1 MLLSALRWIAVLP
14 SSLLAAVVVRLI
26 AGLNDLSISMMGID
40 PDAFMPKL
48 ATSVAMGAAFAFVL
62 GYVGAW
68 IAPTGKAITGL
79 ILVCAWALIV
89 LAGVGFIVAGIADW
103 GNTPDPL
110 AYVGDVIGT
119 VVIATASLVAAWDG
133 SSIFGG
139 H

>member
-1 MLLSALRWIAVLP
+1 
-14 SSLLAAVVVRLI
+14 
-26 AGLNDLSISMMGID
+26 MMGID

-48 ATSVAMGAAFAFVL
+48 ATVFFSVAMGAAFAFVL

-79 ILVCAWALIV
+79 ILVCAWAFIV
-89 LAGVGFIVAGIADW
+89 LAGVGFIVVGITDW
-103 GNTPDPL
+103 RNTSDPL

-119 VVIATASLVAAWDG
+119 VMIATASLVAARDG
-133 SSIFGG
+133 RSIFSG

>member
-1 MLLSALRWIAVLP
+1 MLLSTLRWIAVLP
-14 SSLLAAVVVRLI
+14 SSILAAVVVRLI
-26 AGLNDLSISMMGID
+26 AGPLNDLSISMMGID

-48 ATSVAMGAAFAFVL
+48 AINIAMGAAFAFVL

-79 ILVCAWALIV
+79 ILVCAWAFIV
-89 LAGVGFIVAGIADW
+89 LAGVGVIVAGIVDW
-103 GNTPDPL
+103 RTLDTL

-119 VVIATASLVAAWDG
+119 VMVATASLVAAWDG
-133 SSIFGG
+133 SSIFSG